1 MIKKINIVTR
11 RLVDQNESIRKQSG
25 RISDKER
32 IYVDLKH
39 VLRRL
44 PSIETPEMRQ
54 YYEVLLNA
62 KKDQLKKIKM
72 E

>member
-1 MIKKINIVTR
+1 MTR
-11 RLVDQNESIRKQSG
+11 RLVNQNENIRKQSD

-32 IYVDLKH
+32 IYIDLKH

-44 PSIETPEMRQ
+44 PSIETPELRQ

-62 KKDQLKKIKM
+62 KRDQLKKIKL